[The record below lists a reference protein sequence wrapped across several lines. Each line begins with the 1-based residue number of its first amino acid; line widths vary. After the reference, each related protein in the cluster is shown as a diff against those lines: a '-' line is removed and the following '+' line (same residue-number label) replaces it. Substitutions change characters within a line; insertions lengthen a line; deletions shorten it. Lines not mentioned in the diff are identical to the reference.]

1 MLSVPPRALLP
12 ASRHDCGWVL
22 MPTPAITGDPAVSHS
37 DNAVLLLT
45 WITLS
50 RVADGSVIKQ
60 GETYL
65 DGGAPLPPYL
75 VASVPTLLTEGLLA
89 VADPDPAGCHQLTLT
104 AAGHNRYEELRRR
117 GAGEAD
123 IS

>member
-1 MLSVPPRALLP
+1 
-12 ASRHDCGWVL
+12 

-37 DNAVLLLT
+37 DDAVLLLM

-65 DGGAPLPPYL
+65 DKGAPLPPYL
-75 VASVPTLLTEGLLA
+75 AASVPTLLTEGLLA
-89 VADPDPAGCHQLTLT
+89 VADPDPAGCQQLTLT
-104 AAGHNRYEELRRR
+104 AAGYNRYEDSAAVEPVRRTFR
-117 GAGEAD
+117 DGG
-123 IS
+123 